1 MWTNNA
7 SELRLKRNV
16 KPLQGALQKL
26 LNLRGVSYKSQEPEK
41 RGNLTGEQMGFVAQ
55 EVEEVFPKWVSMN
68 TDGFKDLTI
77 CGLKALV
84 VEAFRGSSIIKSKR
98 LSGNVK
104 HETSCGGRVPGQ
116 WRSDAASS
124 YRTLKRLSV

>member
-26 LNLRGVSYKSQEPEK
+26 LNLRGVSYRSQEPEK
-41 RGNLTGEQMGFVAQ
+41 HGNLTGEKMGFVAQ

-84 VEAFRGSSIIKSKR
+84 VEAFMELNNKIKTLERKR
-98 LSGNVK
+98 
-104 HETSCGGRVPGQ
+104 E
-116 WRSDAASS
+116 A
-124 YRTLKRLSV
+124 